1 LFVAFD
7 ALIIFV
13 RPFCINIKA
22 IMITKIPLK
31 IIDLQGDGFHLSL
44 NAHVNGH
51 LILMILDT
59 GASRTVFDMNRINR
73 FVENPDIEVNEQLST
88 GLGTNSMESNI
99 LQVDTFD
106 LGELRLSDY
115 ATVAIDMVHINQ
127 TYDMLQMPPIDAVL
141 GGDILM
147 EFDAKI
153 DYQSLSLSLK
163 FPKAKYY
170 IGTVE

>member
-1 LFVAFD
+1 MFLF
-7 ALIIFV
+7 ALFFMSGMPLS
-13 RPFCINIKA
+13 PFHIA
-22 IMITKIPLK
+22 
-31 IIDLQGDGFHLSL
+31 SL
-44 NAHVNGH
+44 
-51 LILMILDT
+51 
-59 GASRTVFDMNRINR
+59 
-73 FVENPDIEVNEQLST
+73 
-88 GLGTNSMESNI
+88 
-99 LQVDTFD
+99 
-106 LGELRLSDY
+106 Y
-115 ATVAIDMVHINQ
+115 AATLPMVHINQ